1 MNPVALIGVGVVQAL
16 LLLLAAPL
24 FSGFVRVLRA
34 KIQTR
39 KGPPLIQNYRDIVKL
54 MKRQEVISDQAGWI
68 FRITPYV
75 VMATMLLTTMILPIF
90 VVQSPLGMVG
100 DLLLVI
106 YLFTLP
112 RFLLS
117 LAGMETGSTFGGIG
131 ARRELLISTLVEPV
145 LLLVVFILALL
156 AGSTN
161 LGIISTKVATSSLPY
176 SIAFLLSLAAFAFAT
191 FVEMGKLPF
200 DLAEAEQELQE
211 GGLSEYSGRS
221 LAILKW
227 GIYLRQLV
235 LVALF
240 LALFLPFG
248 SMTTISLTAALLALV
263 AFFAKAIIFYFIVAV
278 LENTM
283 ARMRFMKAPAATWL
297 ALGAAVL
304 SFVFYLAKV

>member
-1 MNPVALIGVGVVQAL
+1 
-16 LLLLAAPL
+16 
-24 FSGFVRVLRA
+24 
-34 KIQTR
+34 
-39 KGPPLIQNYRDIVKL
+39 
-54 MKRQEVISDQAGWI
+54 
-68 FRITPYV
+68 
-75 VMATMLLTTMILPIF
+75 
-90 VVQSPLGMVG
+90 MVG
-100 DLLLVI
+100 DLLLIV
-106 YLFTLP
+106 YLFALP
-112 RFLLS
+112 RFFLS
-117 LAGMETGSTFGGIG
+117 IAGMDTGSTFAGIG
-131 ARRELLISTLVEPV
+131 ARRELLVSSLVEPV
-145 LLLVVFILALL
+145 LLLVVFILSLL

-161 LGIISTKVATSSLPY
+161 LGVISTKVATSALPY

-211 GGLSEYSGRS
+211 GALSEYSGRS
-221 LAILKW
+221 LAIIKW

-248 SMTTISLTAALLALV
+248 SMTTFSLPAALLALV
-263 AFFAKAIIFYFIVAV
+263 AFFSKSIIFYFIVAV

-297 ALGAAVL
+297 ALGAAML